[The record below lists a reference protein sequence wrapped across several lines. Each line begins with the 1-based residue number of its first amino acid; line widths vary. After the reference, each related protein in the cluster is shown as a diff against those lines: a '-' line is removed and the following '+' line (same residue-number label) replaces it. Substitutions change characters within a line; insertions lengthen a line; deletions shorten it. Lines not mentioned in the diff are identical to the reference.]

1 MLESEGK
8 ETWGERT
15 VRLVSLYSVGLWE
28 SEWGWRVGKEL
39 EGCAGGED
47 GDVRRAGLEG
57 IG

>member
-1 MLESEGK
+1 M
-8 ETWGERT
+8 R
-15 VRLVSLYSVGLWE
+15 LWE

-39 EGCAGGED
+39 EGCASVDD